1 MRLIPRRLLACALA
15 CAFVAQSA
23 TASLAQE
30 KPAAATAPQTTPA
43 QTTPA
48 QTTPAQTATPAPRP
62 ATPFGPQKIVTQGL
76 EVEFTIKPAGVT
88 PAALMEE
95 QDALVT
101 ITVTD
106 AATRSPLGGV
116 RPSVWMTQ
124 RGGAPATLEQCKEKI
139 RTFLQGSMRARADV
153 DLNSYYVLALNS
165 EPNISVIDPLSG
177 FGGTK
182 LVTLV
187 MLKSPGEDWVLSAD
201 QERLFVTMPDSNQ
214 VAVVDTNTWKVV
226 ADVDTGARPVRLA
239 LQSDEKYLW
248 VGTDEGAESGV
259 TVINAATF
267 KPVTRIPTGAGHHE
281 LALSADS
288 RTAFVTNRD
297 AGTLS
302 VIDVLKLAKTADV
315 KAGRGADAVAIS
327 PLSKFVYVTDRA
339 SGQVAVIDAAK
350 ASVTAHIA
358 AAPGVNSV
366 RFAPGGRYGFVPN
379 PAAGVVHIFDASTN
393 SPLHTIR
400 VAKDK
405 DVAGRG
411 PDQVTF
417 TKEFAYVRSAGSLDV
432 TMVRL
437 STLGKEVDVV
447 SFPAGQVVPAD
458 AKTASASADSISP
471 APEGNSMLVANVA
484 DKQIYYY
491 TEGMAAPMGNFQNYK
506 REPRAVL
513 VADRSLREVKTGTY
527 ETVTRLPKVGAY
539 DVAFLLN
546 SPRVTHCFDAQAA
559 ENPSVER
566 ERVASLGVE
575 YLDQDKPLRAG
586 EDYKLRLRLSDKA
599 TGKPVDGLKDVQIL
613 TFLSPGIWQKRALA
627 QGKGEGVY
635 ELNINVPEAGLYLIF
650 VESRKAGVA
659 FRQLPYQML
668 RASAPAADAAKAAAS
683 GQ

>member
-1 MRLIPRRLLACALA
+1 MRLSPRTLLACALA

-23 TASLAQE
+23 APALAQE
-30 KPAAATAPQTTPA
+30 KPAAAASAAPQTTTPPQTTPA
-43 QTTPA
+43 PK
-48 QTTPAQTATPAPRP
+48 P
-62 ATPFGPQKIVTQGL
+62 ATPSGPQKIVTQGL
-76 EVEFTIKPAGVT
+76 EVEFTIKPVGRT

-101 ITVTD
+101 VTVTD
-106 AATRSPLGGV
+106 AATRSPLGGI
-116 RPSVWMTQ
+116 RPSVWMTK
-124 RGGAPATLEQCKEKI
+124 RGGEPATLEQCKEKI
-139 RTFLQGSMRARADV
+139 KSFLSGSMRARPDV

-165 EPNISVIDPLSG
+165 EPNISVIDPLLG

-182 LVTLV
+182 LITLV

-201 QERLFVTMPDSNQ
+201 QERLFVSMPGSNQ

-239 LQSDEKYLW
+239 LQPDEKYLW
-248 VGTDEGAESGV
+248 VGTDGDADGGV
-259 TVINAATF
+259 TVIDAATF

-281 LALSADS
+281 LALSGDS

-302 VIDVLKLAKTADV
+302 VIDVLTLAKTADV
-315 KAGRGADAVAIS
+315 KAGRGADAVAVS

-339 SGQVAVIDAAK
+339 AGQVAVIDPAK
-350 ASVTAHIA
+350 TAVTAHIA
-358 AAPGVNSV
+358 AAPGINTV

-393 SPLHTIR
+393 SPLHTLK

-405 DVAGRG
+405 DIAGRG
-411 PDQVTF
+411 PDQVSF
-417 TKEFAYVRSAGSLDV
+417 TKEFAYVRSAGSMDV

-437 STLGKEVDVV
+437 STIGKEMDVV
-447 SFPAGQVVPAD
+447 AFPAGQAAPAE
-458 AKTASASADSISP
+458 AKTTAAASADSITP
-471 APEGNSMLVANVA
+471 APEGNSMLVANLA

-539 DVAFLLN
+539 DVAFLLD
-546 SPRVTHCFDAQAA
+546 SPRVTHCFDARAA

-566 ERVASLGVE
+566 ERIAPLSVE

-586 EDYKLRLRLSDKA
+586 EDYKLRLRLLDKA
-599 TGKPVDGLKDVQIL
+599 TGKPVDGLKDVQVL
-613 TFLSPGIWQKRALA
+613 TFLSPGIWQKRAPA
-627 QGKGEGVY
+627 RGTGAGVY
-635 ELNINVPEAGLYLIF
+635 ELNINVPEAGLYMIF

-668 RASAPAADAAKAAAS
+668 HASAPAADAAKAAAP

>member
-30 KPAAATAPQTTPA
+30 KPAAATAPQTT
-43 QTTPA
+43 TPA
-48 QTTPAQTATPAPRP
+48 QTTQPAPKP
-62 ATPFGPQKIVTQGL
+62 ATPSGPQKIVTQGL
-76 EVEFTIKPAGVT
+76 EVEFTIKPAGRT

-106 AATRSPLGGV
+106 AATRSPLGGI
-116 RPSVWMTQ
+116 RPSVWMTK
-124 RGGAPATLEQCKEKI
+124 RGGEPATLEQCKEKI
-139 RTFLQGSMRARADV
+139 KTFLQGSMRARADV

-165 EPNISVIDPLSG
+165 EANISVIDPLSG

-239 LQSDEKYLW
+239 LQPDEKYLW
-248 VGTDEGAESGV
+248 VGTDEGAEGGV
-259 TVINAATF
+259 TVIDAATF

-281 LALSADS
+281 LALSGDS
-288 RTAFVTNRD
+288 RTAFVTNAA

-315 KAGRGADAVAIS
+315 KAGRGADAVAVS

-339 SGQVAVIDAAK
+339 SGQVAVIDPAK

-393 SPLHTIR
+393 SPLHTLK
-400 VAKDK
+400 VAKGK
-405 DVAGRG
+405 DVAGLG

-437 STLGKEVDVV
+437 STVGKEVDVV
-447 SFPAGQVVPAD
+447 SFPAGQVAPAD
-458 AKTASASADSISP
+458 AKTTATASADSITP

-491 TEGMAAPMGNFQNYK
+491 TEGMAAPMGTFQNYK

-513 VADRSLREVKTGTY
+513 VADRSLREVKTGTF

-539 DVAFLLN
+539 DVAFLLD

-566 ERVASLGVE
+566 ERVASLSVE
-575 YLDQDKPLRAG
+575 YLDQDKPLRVG
-586 EDYKLRLRLSDKA
+586 EDYKFRLRLSDKA
-599 TGKPVDGLKDVQIL
+599 TGKPVDGLKDVQVL

-668 RASAPAADAAKAAAS
+668 RASAPDAAAKAAEP